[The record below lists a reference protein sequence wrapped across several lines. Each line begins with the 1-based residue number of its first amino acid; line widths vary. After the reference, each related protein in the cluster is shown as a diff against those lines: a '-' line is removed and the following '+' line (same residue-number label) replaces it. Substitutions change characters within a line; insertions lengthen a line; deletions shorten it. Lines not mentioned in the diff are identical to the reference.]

1 MDLERHAALA
11 SAPTSNEIISGVTP
25 SARHHSLL
33 AGYLLNMG
41 RGPAAVRD
49 LIVSDL
55 RGFLDLGVKRRAAD
69 LLIVL
74 RFFLAK
80 YPEVAGV
87 PARCLEI

>member
-1 MDLERHAALA
+1 MSIARSAALA
-11 SAPTSNEIISGVTP
+11 AARTSNEVISGVTP

-33 AGYLLNMG
+33 AAYLLNMG

-55 RGFLDLGVKRRAAD
+55 HGFLDLGVKRQVAD

-74 RFFLAK
+74 RFFLAR

-87 PARCLEI
+87 PSRRLEY